1 MLRTAILI
9 LGSLLSCGAIANES
23 NVELTYRLQ
32 PSRDL
37 VTDNVIEGVTTIR
50 VIEDRGVIAKSGGR
64 LSLMPMTV
72 TMKRSQ
78 SFRYITG
85 DASADGSFS
94 AEMRFLERNTS
105 LKNADGTEQ
114 ILPERSSLKGASV
127 LAVIESS
134 GALRPNSVALKGL
147 EAALSDQVRPI
158 MESVLSQ
165 AASIPSVLL
174 SPGKEVLQDMQM
186 QVPIP
191 GIAAF
196 DIKMKISNRL
206 LKVENGVA
214 RIQQVFTM
222 DFGAGPAETK
232 VTADGSGGGTIA
244 FDMNSKTVLSTESI
258 TIMRMQVDA
267 PDGTVEIRMNSKQVQ
282 SSRMVAAEAR

>member
-1 MLRTAILI
+1 MLRTTIVILAT
-9 LGSLLSCGAIANES
+9 LLACGAIASEGT
-23 NVELTYRLQ
+23 VELTYRLQ

-37 VTDNVIEGVTTIR
+37 ITENVLEGVTTIR
-50 VIEDRGVIAKSGGR
+50 VIDDRGVIAKSGGR

-85 DASADGSFS
+85 DSSADGSFP
-94 AEMRFLERNTS
+94 AEMRFLEQTTT
-105 LKNADGTEQ
+105 LKNSDGSEQ

-134 GALRPNSVALKGL
+134 GVLRPNSVALKGMD
-147 EAALSDQVRPI
+147 AALSEKVRPV
-158 MESVLSQ
+158 MESVLAQ
-165 AASIPSVLL
+165 AASMPSILL
-174 SPGKEVLQDMQM
+174 TPDKEVLQDMQM

-191 GIAAF
+191 GIASF

-206 LKVENGVA
+206 LRVDDGVA

-222 DFGAGPAETK
+222 DFGTGPAGANA
-232 VTADGSGGGTIA
+232 TADGSGGGTIA
-244 FDMNSKTVLSTESI
+244 FDTKSKVVVSSESI
-258 TIMRMQVDA
+258 TIMRMQVEA
-267 PDGTVEIRMNSKQVQ
+267 PDGTIEIRMNSKQLQ
-282 SSRMVAAEAR
+282 STRPAAAAAK